1 MTALPAMLSSCRLA
15 RVGQDVLHANQS
27 CTEHLL
33 SVTEPNACSPFVFTI
48 STIYILIYFQLQKE
62 NRVQSIILIKK
73 IYLTACV
80 LAPLLPLFVLSGFP
94 GYSWPPE
101 EAYCPNTSLLPPLTP
116 HSSVD
121 LHPAALRC
129 CGEIKRNGKSIT
141 KCSSTLE
148 LKMSMCV
155 RMEHAVHRFIRRALP
170 IAAF

>member
-1 MTALPAMLSSCRLA
+1 MCDRRRQPCQRCSAHVGWPGWVRMCFLPTKAALNTCLA
-15 RVGQDVLHANQS
+15 SLM
-27 CTEHLL
+27 
-33 SVTEPNACSPFVFTI
+33 PNACSPFVFTI

-80 LAPLLPLFVLSGFP
+80 LASLSPLLVLSGFP

-121 LHPAALRC
+121 LHPAAFRC
-129 CGEIKRNGKSIT
+129 WGEIK
-141 KCSSTLE
+141 
-148 LKMSMCV
+148 
-155 RMEHAVHRFIRRALP
+155 
-170 IAAF
+170 